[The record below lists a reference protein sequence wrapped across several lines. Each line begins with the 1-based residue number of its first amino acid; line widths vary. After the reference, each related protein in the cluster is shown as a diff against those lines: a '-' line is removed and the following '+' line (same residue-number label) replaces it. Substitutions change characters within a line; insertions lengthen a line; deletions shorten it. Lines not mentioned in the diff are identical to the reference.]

1 VAKETIG
8 TVVEPHTTENA
19 MRYLNRLMLFVAAT
33 AFAACAEQGTL
44 EPQQPDASFSVS
56 GRGARHV
63 TVMTR
68 NMYIG
73 ADVDAA
79 MAALANSDDSDD
91 VPALYAALQTL
102 QHTDLAARVRAL
114 AGEIAENRPQVV
126 AIQEA
131 YELTVDGSLL
141 GMLGLPG
148 GTIQVDYLQALQAAL
163 AARGLHYT
171 LAGRNTTTDATVA
184 DGAVRIVDHD
194 ALLVDADHVMLQGE
208 PIASVFQANIGP
220 VAPGVS
226 LQRGYVAAQATVDG
240 ISMLLVTSHFESGAD
255 PQIAGLRAM
264 QASEVAQ
271 VIGTAPRV
279 VLLGD
284 LNGVAGSD
292 MYQVLAGAGLV
303 DTWAALRPREA
314 GLTCCHSSDLSNRK
328 PAFYERIDYVWT
340 RGFSGPAG
348 RVNGEIARTGDEP
361 KDRVRGAF
369 GLIWPSDHAGLVA
382 TFVLPASV
390 LR

>member
-1 VAKETIG
+1 
-8 TVVEPHTTENA
+8 

-33 AFAACAEQGTL
+33 VFAACAEEGAL
-44 EPQQPDASFSVS
+44 EPQPDASFSVS

-73 ADVDAA
+73 MDVDAA
-79 MAALANSDDSDD
+79 MAAIASPDPSDDL
-91 VPALYAALQTL
+91 PAMMAALEML
-102 QHTDLAARVRAL
+102 QHTDFAARVQAM
-114 AGEIAENRPQVV
+114 AGEIAEHRPQVV
-126 AIQEA
+126 GVQEA
-131 YELTVDGSLL
+131 YELSVTPAL
-141 GMLGLPG
+141 LGLPG
-148 GTIQVDYLQALQAAL
+148 DPIQIDFLAALQWAL
-163 AARGLHYT
+163 GARRLNYV

-184 DGAVRIVDHD
+184 GGAVRIVDHD
-194 ALLVDADHVMLQGE
+194 ALLVDADHVTLQGA
-208 PIASVFQANIGP
+208 PIANVFQANLGP
-220 VAPGVS
+220 VAPGVT
-226 LQRGYVAAQATVDG
+226 LQRGYVATQVTVDG
-240 ISMLLVTSHFESGAD
+240 ISMLLVSSHLESGAD

-264 QASEVAQ
+264 QASELAQ
-271 VIGTAPRV
+271 VIEAAPRV

-314 GLTCCHSSDLSNRK
+314 GLTCCHSYDLSNRK

-340 RGFSGPAG
+340 RGFNGPSG
-348 RVNGEIARTGDEP
+348 RVQGEITRTGMEP
-361 KDRVRGAF
+361 RDRVRGAF

-382 TFVLPASV
+382 TLRLPASV
-390 LR
+390 RR

>member
-1 VAKETIG
+1 
-8 TVVEPHTTENA
+8 
-19 MRYLNRLMLFVAAT
+19 MRYLNRLLLFVVGT

-91 VPALYAALQTL
+91 VPALFAALQTL
-102 QHTDLAARVRAL
+102 QHTDLAARVQAL
-114 AGEIAENRPQVV
+114 AGEIAGNRPQVV

-131 YELTVDGSLL
+131 YELFVDQSLL
-141 GMLGLPG
+141 QMFGLSG
-148 GTIQVDYLQALQAAL
+148 GSIQVDYLQALQAAL
-163 AARGLHYT
+163 SARGLYYT
-171 LAGRNTTTDATVA
+171 VAGRNTTTDATVA
-184 DGAVRIVDHD
+184 GGAVHIVDHD
-194 ALLVDADHVMLQGE
+194 ALLVDADHVTLNGAPVE
-208 PIASVFQANIGP
+208 SVFQANIGE
-220 VAPGVS
+220 VAPGVV
-226 LQRGYVAAQATVDG
+226 LRRGYVAAQATVDG
-240 ISMLLVTSHFESGAD
+240 IPMLLMTSHLESGQSAE
-255 PQIAGLRAM
+255 IVGLRYY
-264 QASEVAQ
+264 QALELAQ

-284 LNGVAGSD
+284 LNGVAGST

-314 GLTCCHSSDLSNRK
+314 GLTCCHSYDLSNRK

-340 RGFSGPAG
+340 RGFNGPSG
-348 RVNGEIARTGDEP
+348 RVQGEITRTGMEP
-361 KDRVRGAF
+361 RDRVRGAF

-382 TFVLPASV
+382 MLRLPASV
-390 LR
+390 RR

>member
-8 TVVEPHTTENA
+8 TVVEPHTTEDA
-19 MRYLNRLMLFVAAT
+19 MRYLNRLLLFVAAT

-44 EPQQPDASFSVS
+44 EPQPDASFSVS

-79 MAALANSDDSDD
+79 MAALANSDPSDD
-91 VPALYAALQTL
+91 PPALFAALQTL
-102 QHTDLAARVRAL
+102 QHTDLAARVQAL
-114 AGEIAENRPQVV
+114 AGEIAGNRPQVV

-131 YELTVDGSLL
+131 YELFVDQSLL
-141 GMLGLPG
+141 QMFGLSG
-148 GTIQVDYLQALQAAL
+148 GSIQVDYLQALQAEL
-163 AARGLHYT
+163 GARGLHYT
-171 LAGRNTTTDATVA
+171 VAGRNTTTDATVA
-184 DGAVRIVDHD
+184 GGAVHIVDHD
-194 ALLVDADHVMLQGE
+194 ALLVDADHVTLQGE
-208 PIASVFQANIGP
+208 PIANVFQANIGE

-240 ISMLLVTSHFESGAD
+240 ISMLLVTSHLESGQSAE
-255 PQIAGLRAM
+255 IVGLRYY
-264 QASEVAQ
+264 QALELAQ

-284 LNGVAGSD
+284 LNGVAGSA

-314 GLTCCHSSDLSNRK
+314 GLTCCHSYDLSNRK

-348 RVNGEIARTGDEP
+348 RVNGEITRTGMLP
-361 KDRVRGAF
+361 RDRVNGAF